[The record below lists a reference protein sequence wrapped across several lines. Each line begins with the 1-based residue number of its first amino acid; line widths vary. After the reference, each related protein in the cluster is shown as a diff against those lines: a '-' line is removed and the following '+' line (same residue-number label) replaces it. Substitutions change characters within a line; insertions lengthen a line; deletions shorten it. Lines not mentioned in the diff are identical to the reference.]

1 MMKLGGKRMNK
12 KGKKCKS
19 MNKRGGGIVPQD
31 LVNLGRDVSF
41 NFKSAYNA
49 LNGYSAPMSPLPY
62 KDQLS
67 SSVSANK
74 III

>member
-1 MMKLGGKRMNK
+1 MDTLNK
-12 KGKKCKS
+12 KGRKCKS
-19 MNKRGGGIVPQD
+19 MNKRGGGFMPQD
-31 LVNLGRDVSF
+31 LVNLGRDASF

-49 LNGYSAPMSPLPY
+49 LNGYSAPVSPLPY

-67 SSVSANK
+67 SSISSNR

>member
-1 MMKLGGKRMNK
+1 M
-12 KGKKCKS
+12 
-19 MNKRGGGIVPQD
+19 
-31 LVNLGRDVSF
+31 VNLGRDVSF

-49 LNGYSAPMSPLPY
+49 LNGYSAPVSPLPY

-67 SSVSANK
+67 GSMSANK